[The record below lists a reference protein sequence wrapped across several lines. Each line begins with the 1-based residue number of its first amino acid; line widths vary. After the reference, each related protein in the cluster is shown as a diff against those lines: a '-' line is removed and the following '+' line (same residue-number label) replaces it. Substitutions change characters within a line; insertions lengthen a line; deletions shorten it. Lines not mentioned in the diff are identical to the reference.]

1 MDTMDKLWEAAE
13 RTRLQVLATGAKTG
27 VVTGYAASVQP
38 VMAGTMVIT
47 EPSGL
52 EQGMVSIDTPAG
64 AVAAYRAMPTGG
76 KALPIILVIQE
87 IFGLHEH
94 IKDVCR
100 RFAKLGYCAI
110 APSLYDR
117 QGDVTQL
124 SSFDEIRPIVARVPD
139 AQVLADLDA
148 TVAWATASGIG
159 NALKLGITGFC
170 WGGRTTWLYA
180 AHNPSLKAGVAW
192 YGRVTGDKTP
202 NQPAH
207 PVDLADRIKAPV
219 LGLYGADD
227 TGIPVAT
234 LDQLSAALG
243 TASASQ
249 IHVYPGSPHAFFAD
263 YRPSYREADAKDGWS
278 RCLAWFKAN
287 GVA

>member
-1 MDTMDKLWEAAE
+1 MDTMDTLWEAAE
-13 RTRLQVLATGAKTG
+13 ATRRELVAAGSATG

-38 VMAGTMVIT
+38 VMAGTMILT
-47 EPSGL
+47 DPADL
-52 EQGMVSIDTPAG
+52 DHGMVSIDTPAG
-64 AVAAYRAMPTGG
+64 KVAAYRAVPTGG
-76 KALPIILVIQE
+76 KALPIILVVQE

-110 APSLYDR
+110 APSMYDR
-117 QGDVTQL
+117 QGDVTTL
-124 SSFDEIRPIVARVPD
+124 ATIEEIRPIVGRVPD

-148 TVAWATASGIG
+148 TVAWAAKSGIG
-159 NALKLGITGFC
+159 DARRLGITGFC
-170 WGGRTTWLYA
+170 WGGRITWLYA
-180 AHNPSLKAGVAW
+180 AHNPTLKAGVAW

-207 PVDLADRIKAPV
+207 PVDLAEKIKAPV
-219 LGLYGADD
+219 LGLYGAED

-234 LDQLSAALG
+234 LDELMAALG
-243 TASASQ
+243 RGSASK

-263 YRPSYREADAKDGWS
+263 YRPSYRKADADDGWA
-278 RCLAWFKAN
+278 RCTAWFKAN

>member
-1 MDTMDKLWEAAE
+1 MDTMDKLWEVAE
-13 RTRLQVLATGAKTG
+13 RTRKQVLSTGATTG

-38 VMAGTMVIT
+38 VMAGTMILT

-52 EQGMVSIDTPAG
+52 EQGMVSIETPAG
-64 AVAAYRAMPTGG
+64 TVAAYRAVPTGG
-76 KALPIILVIQE
+76 KALPIILVVQE

-124 SSFDEIRPIVARVPD
+124 ASFDDIRPIVARVPD
-139 AQVLADLDA
+139 AQVMADLDA
-148 TVAWATASGIG
+148 TVAWAAKIGIG
-159 NALKLGITGFC
+159 NAQKLGITGFC
-170 WGGRTTWLYA
+170 WGGRIAWLYA
-180 AHNPSLKAGVAW
+180 AHNPNLKAGVAW
-192 YGRVTGDKTP
+192 YGRVTGDKSP

-207 PVDLADRIKAPV
+207 PVDLADKIKAPV
-219 LGLYGADD
+219 LGLYGSED

-234 LDQLSAALG
+234 LDQLTAALG
-243 TASASQ
+243 SATKSH

-263 YRPSYREADAKDGWS
+263 YRPSYREVDAKDGWS
-278 RCLAWFKAN
+278 RCLAWLKAN